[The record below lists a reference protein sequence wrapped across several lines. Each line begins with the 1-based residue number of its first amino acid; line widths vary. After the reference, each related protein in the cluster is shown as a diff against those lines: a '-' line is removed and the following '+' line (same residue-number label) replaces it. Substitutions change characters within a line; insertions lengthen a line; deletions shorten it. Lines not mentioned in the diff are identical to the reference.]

1 MEQEIQNRI
10 ATMLNALDA
19 LDWETVRASF
29 GPRVAVDYTSLF
41 GGTAETLAT
50 DTLLERWRGLL
61 PGFEATQHLIG
72 PVMVTSTAPAWRRPR
87 RRCAAITMSPARR
100 VVRCGWRRVGTSSR
114 WSSRK
119 ESGRSAGSRSTSHT
133 RREIWECQQSRR
145 RASRPDRERLRTAS
159 IPEADPSVL
168 RDLAQG
174 TVLAAQDERPSLG
187 QLQVCG
193 VVDRQLV
200 GRG

>member
-1 MEQEIQNRI
+1 VEQEIQNRI

-72 PVMVTSTAPAWRRPR
+72 PVMVTEHGVGVATAEAQVRGYHYVSGAEGGSVWMAAGRYQFAMEQQEREWKIGGITLHLAYQEGNLGMPAIAQARVAAGQGAAAHRLNPR
-87 RRCAAITMSPARR
+87 
-100 VVRCGWRRVGTSSR
+100 G
-114 WSSRK
+114 
-119 ESGRSAGSRSTSHT
+119 
-133 RREIWECQQSRR
+133 
-145 RASRPDRERLRTAS
+145 
-159 IPEADPSVL
+159 
-168 RDLAQG
+168 
-174 TVLAAQDERPSLG
+174 
-187 QLQVCG
+187 
-193 VVDRQLV
+193 
-200 GRG
+200 